1 MNFGH
6 GKATG
11 GTEPFRF
18 WVVDDYYD
26 NKVAKKLAFDFPEP
40 TDEWYKYEN
49 HFETKRAT
57 DKLELMPSLHVSTL
71 LMANSYLFL
80 NNLEALT
87 GISGLIP
94 DPQFRGG
101 GLHQIMK
108 GGYLGIH
115 SDFNWHKH
123 LKLRRK
129 LNVLL
134 YLNQGYES
142 GYGGELEL
150 WNKDMSKRVVK
161 IEPIF
166 NRLVIF
172 ETDSDSYHGH
182 PNPWM
187 GPMPRRSM
195 AWYFYVSDCE
205 EPKDVHSTKFQKLPD
220 EITTPEIEALRL
232 KRNEGRL

>member
-1 MNFGH
+1 MNFGF
-6 GKATG
+6 GVVRA
-11 GTEPFRF
+11 GTEPFRH
-18 WVVDDYYD
+18 WVVDNFYD
-26 NKVAKKLAFDFPEP
+26 PQIAKQLAFDFPAV

-57 DKLELMPSLHVSTL
+57 DKLELMTSLHVSTL
-71 LMANSYLFL
+71 LMGNSYLFL
-80 NNLEALT
+80 NQIEKLT

-108 GGYLGIH
+108 GGKLDIH

-123 LKLRRK
+123 LKLKRK

-134 YLNQGYES
+134 YLNPGYEPH
-142 GYGGELEL
+142 YGGELEL
-150 WNKDMSKRVVK
+150 WNKDMSECVTK
-161 IEPIF
+161 IAPLF

-172 ETDSDSYHGH
+172 ETDSESYHGH
-182 PNPWM
+182 PNPWQ
-187 GPMPRRSM
+187 GTTPRKSL
-195 AWYFYVSDCE
+195 AWYFYVSTAEQPD
-205 EPKDVHSTKFQKLPD
+205 DIHSTKFQKLPD
-220 EITTPEIEALRL
+220 EDTTPEIEALRA

>member
-6 GKATG
+6 GIASG
-11 GTEPFRF
+11 GTDPFKY
-18 WVVDDYYD
+18 WVVDNFYD
-26 NKVAKKLAFDFPEP
+26 EMIAKQLAFDFPAVTE
-40 TDEWYKYEN
+40 DWYKYEN

-80 NNLEALT
+80 NNLEKLT

-108 GGYLGIH
+108 NGKLDIH
-115 SDFNWHKH
+115 CDFNWHKH
-123 LKLRRK
+123 LKLQRK

-134 YLNQGYES
+134 YLNPGYEAH
-142 GYGGELEL
+142 YGGALEL
-150 WNKDMSKRVVK
+150 WDKEMTKRVVK

-172 ETDSDSYHGH
+172 ETDSESYHGH
-182 PNPWM
+182 PDPWQ
-187 GPMPRRSM
+187 GPTPRKSM
-195 AWYFYVSDCE
+195 AWYFYVSNAT
-205 EPKDVHSTKFQKLPD
+205 EPEAVHSTKFQKLP
-220 EITTPEIEALRL
+220 EAETTPEIEAMRA